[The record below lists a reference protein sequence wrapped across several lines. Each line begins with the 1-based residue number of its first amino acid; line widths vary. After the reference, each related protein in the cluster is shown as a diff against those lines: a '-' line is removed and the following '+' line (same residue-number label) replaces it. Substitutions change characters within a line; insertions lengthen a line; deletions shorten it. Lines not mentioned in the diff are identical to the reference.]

1 MSPLIITNFSAVA
14 RRTDCPAVAM
24 QVRTMA
30 RRALSV
36 TTGSQEGNASEVKG
50 GQSMESRSG
59 HEGKEGERS
68 MLTAGERSM
77 LTAGATPLDRI
88 CKSSLLHP
96 RVSGHSRPRTHYAI
110 LFQSLCHHQYNCA
123 QSRPHAT
130 TGANAGANPEA
141 ASQGNQGIKAPAR
154 ANRLHHET
162 PNPSKEGMT

>member
-1 MSPLIITNFSAVA
+1 
-14 RRTDCPAVAM
+14 
-24 QVRTMA
+24 
-30 RRALSV
+30 
-36 TTGSQEGNASEVKG
+36 
-50 GQSMESRSG
+50 
-59 HEGKEGERS
+59 
-68 MLTAGERSM
+68 M